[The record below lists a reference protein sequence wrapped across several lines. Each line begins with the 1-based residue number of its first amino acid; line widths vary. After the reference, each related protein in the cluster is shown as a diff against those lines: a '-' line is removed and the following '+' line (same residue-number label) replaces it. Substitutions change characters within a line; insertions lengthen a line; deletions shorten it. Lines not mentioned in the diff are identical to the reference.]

1 MSAIQRGLYVTIGAA
16 DLAAE
21 KVREISGVSKFVEQ
35 SKKFGEK
42 SVLDHARELEPK
54 LREFGTDLQA
64 RGEKAVARLREQSDE
79 VRKQIQNFP
88 TDARKQLKE
97 FPDTARKQLS
107 DLRGLVNRT
116 PGTTAKKPAA
126 AKATK
131 ATSAVS

>member
-1 MSAIQRGLYVTIGAA
+1 MSTIQRGLYVTIGAA

-21 KVREISGVSKFVEQ
+21 KLGVTKFVEQ
-35 SKKFGEK
+35 SRKFSEK

-54 LREFGTDLQA
+54 LREFGVELQN

-79 VRKQIQNFP
+79 VRKQIQSFP
-88 TDARKQLKE
+88 ADARKQIRE

-107 DLRGLVNRT
+107 DLRGLINRT
-116 PGTTAKKPAA
+116 PETSGRKPA

-131 ATSAVS
+131 APSAVS